1 MRRHNSSVQPRCRG
15 GPCRQSGTLYASH
28 QRRPPAARRNTRRPC
43 VVRRQ
48 QLTTAQSI
56 ATLCALT
63 SRRSSLIGRARVEA
77 SQVKVELTRWCLHRS
92 YASLAPSQTPA
103 IWTLLTLSLTK
114 FDHRFIH
121 LSLVFTD
128 RKPIARSSAKAFRC
142 IVCAVTMQ
150 IFISS

>member
-1 MRRHNSSVQPRCRG
+1 MFWWMRRHNSSVQPRCRG

-28 QRRPPAARRNTRRPC
+28 QCRPPAARRNNTRRPC

-103 IWTLLTLSLTK
+103 IWTLLTLSLS
-114 FDHRFIH
+114 FCSVEQRCDVRV
-121 LSLVFTD
+121 LVLRLVVSCRSVLDFT
-128 RKPIARSSAKAFRC
+128 C
-142 IVCAVTMQ
+142 IRV
-150 IFISS
+150 